1 MPAWIRMALA
11 VAWSLDTNKATG
23 CDQDP
28 RHYVASRG
36 NMAHEHKHRPFGC
49 CRTMCP
55 DMVLGNSLSL
65 FVTMTLGGSKDHP
78 DCDGPSGNV
87 APRPKHGFKR

>member
-1 MPAWIRMALA
+1 MALA

-28 RHYVASRG
+28 RLYVASRG
-36 NMAHEHKHRPFGC
+36 NMAHEHKHRPLGC

-55 DMVLGNSLSL
+55 DTVLGNSLSL
-65 FVTMTLGGSKDHP
+65 FVTMALGGSEDHP
-78 DCDGPSGNV
+78 DCDSPSGNV
-87 APRPKHGFKR
+87 APGPKHGLKRQPRPLE